1 METFFAD
8 VNFGVG
14 RVWRQNNPVIGG
26 GAFVYEFLGSLLT
39 GLLVSV
45 GAPYWH
51 DLLRTLSN
59 LRNPPKSS

>member
-1 METFFAD
+1 METFLAD

-14 RVWRQNNPVIGG
+14 RVWRQGNPPMGG
-26 GAFVYEFLGSLLT
+26 GAFLYEFFGSLMT
-39 GLLVSV
+39 GILVSV

-59 LRNPPKSS
+59 LRKSGS